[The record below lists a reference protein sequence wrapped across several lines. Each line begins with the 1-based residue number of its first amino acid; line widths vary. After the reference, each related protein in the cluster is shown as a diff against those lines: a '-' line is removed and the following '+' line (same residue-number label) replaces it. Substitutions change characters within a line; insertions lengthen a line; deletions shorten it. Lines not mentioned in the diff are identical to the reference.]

1 MEESR
6 DVVETKARYVEDDEK
21 YADAPKLCAVP
32 ATSLMKALSCSAFS
46 EPGAAVAGCSDSGGN
61 GWAVD
66 AARLAHLVEC
76 RNLRKVMVREED
88 AMRGEP
94 EPGASASDKK

>member
-1 MEESR
+1 MR
-6 DVVETKARYVEDDEK
+6 QRLDMLRTMDEK

-76 RNLRKVMVREED
+76 RNLRKVMVVREED
-88 AMRGEP
+88 GMGGEPEPEP